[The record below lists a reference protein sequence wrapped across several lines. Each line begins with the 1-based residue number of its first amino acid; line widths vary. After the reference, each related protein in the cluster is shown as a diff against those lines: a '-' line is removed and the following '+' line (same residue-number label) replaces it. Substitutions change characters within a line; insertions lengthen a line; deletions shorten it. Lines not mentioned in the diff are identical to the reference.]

1 MERLTEVQSLITQE
15 QGYLD
20 KGGYVKSYTL
30 TKLLKE
36 EAVLLGFNK
45 NAYQKGIYR

>member
-1 MERLTEVQSLITQE
+1 MERIKEVQRLITQE

-20 KGGYVKSYTL
+20 RCGYVKSSAL

-36 EAVLLGFNK
+36 EAVLIGFNR
-45 NAYQKGIYR
+45 NAFQKGTYR

>member
-1 MERLTEVQSLITQE
+1 MERIKEVQRLITQE

-20 KGGYVKSYTL
+20 KGGYVKSSTL

-36 EAVLLGFNK
+36 EAVLIGFNR
-45 NAYQKGIYR
+45 NAFQKGTYR